1 MSTTTSTTRLEV
13 CSFGYKVVCED
24 ERYTKPVVIYRGKD
38 AGEKLI
44 ECLLQEQGEIEK
56 ILSKVEPMNVTENQN
71 CFIKNA
77 THCCLCKREFTLH
90 DKNNHKVVRHHN
102 HLTGEIIGPACNE
115 CNLKCKQ
122 AKFIPVM
129 FHNLKNFDAH
139 IVCQSIGS
147 YKERKLSCIAQNTEK
162 YVSFSLDKL
171 RFLNSFQFLPASLDQ
186 LVENLSQDGLK
197 AFPHLLSEIDSIEN
211 AKLLLR
217 KGVYPYEYMDSFEK
231 FNETELPP
239 REKFYSTIKKEHIS
253 HNDYEHAQLV
263 FKRFEMTSLADFHD
277 LYLKT
282 DVLLLCSVYESF
294 RNSCL
299 KQYELDPC
307 HFYTSPGLSWSACLK
322 MTGVNLELLTDI
334 QKLVLIQAGIRG
346 GISQISNRYKKA
358 NNPYLKDY
366 DPALPTSY
374 LQDLDANNLYGL
386 AMVKPLPVSDFVF
399 MKDRDIESFNVMSVP
414 EEGEFGYILEVS
426 LQYAHYLHD
435 DHNCFPLAPVSKS
448 VSNEELSPYAQHL
461 LRKLHGLSE
470 DDPLPNRGNVEKLLT
485 TLEDK
490 DHYVLHYRNL
500 QLYLS
505 LGMRLKNIHRIL
517 EFRQK
522 AWMKPYILHNTEMR
536 KNARSTFEKNFYKLL
551 NVSVFGKVKIS
562 ISFFCLV

>member
-1 MSTTTSTTRLEV
+1 MSDGEISHYCLITDLNRFLSRTKTHKSQLFFFCPFCLRGFTKEITLHNHKQLCSKNGAQRVELPVQGKNDILAFTDFEKTLKVPFVIYADFETINKKISTCNPNPKLSTTTSTTRLEV

-24 ERYTKPVVIYRGKD
+24 ERYTKPIVIYRGKD

-122 AKFIPVM
+122 GKFIPVM

-139 IVCQSIGS
+139 ILCQSIGS

-162 YVSFSLDKL
+162 YVGFSLDKL
-171 RFLNSFQFLPASLDQ
+171 RFFDSFQFLPASLDQ

-211 AKLLLR
+211 AKLLHR

-253 HNDYEHAQLV
+253 HNDHEHAQLV

-294 RNSCL
+294 RNLCL
-299 KQYELDPC
+299 EQYELDPC

-334 QKLVLIQAGIRG
+334 QKLVLIEAGIR
-346 GISQISNRYKKA
+346 
-358 NNPYLKDY
+358 
-366 DPALPTSY
+366 
-374 LQDLDANNLYGL
+374 
-386 AMVKPLPVSDFVF
+386 
-399 MKDRDIESFNVMSVP
+399 
-414 EEGEFGYILEVS
+414 
-426 LQYAHYLHD
+426 
-435 DHNCFPLAPVSKS
+435 
-448 VSNEELSPYAQHL
+448 
-461 LRKLHGLSE
+461 
-470 DDPLPNRGNVEKLLT
+470 
-485 TLEDK
+485 
-490 DHYVLHYRNL
+490 
-500 QLYLS
+500 
-505 LGMRLKNIHRIL
+505 
-517 EFRQK
+517 
-522 AWMKPYILHNTEMR
+522 
-536 KNARSTFEKNFYKLL
+536 
-551 NVSVFGKVKIS
+551 
-562 ISFFCLV
+562 